1 MRRYIL
7 SRLATLLPVL
17 LGLSLITFGLIA
29 LLPGDPAEVLARRG
43 REVEP
48 SPQQIEAVR
57 RELGLDQPVVIQ
69 YLRWLGGAV
78 RGDLGDSLDT
88 GQPVWDEI
96 MARLPATLELALA
109 GLTVGVLIAVPIG
122 VLAAVWQGSW
132 LDQISRALALLGAA
146 IPSFWLGAM
155 LILLFAVKLQWL
167 PAMGRGSPQQILL
180 PALALGIGTSA
191 AVMRLTR
198 ASLLETLSEDYV
210 RTARAKGLRE
220 RTVVLIH
227 ALKPALLPVKAALMD
242 RIKAHLSSKLPTAK
256 AFNVPDKA
264 ALVLQRDLA
273 ESRQQW
279 IDAVKDEPEEHQA
292 RHDSDFLKI
301 VTHRGKAD
309 FHSLRHTFGTLLAES
324 GVHPKVAMDLMRHSD
339 INLTLALY
347 THSNDDRQAAAIDG
361 LPDFE
366 TVKEEPKIQSI
377 G

>member
-1 MRRYIL
+1 VRRYIL

-29 LLPGDPAEVLARRG
+29 LVPGDPAEVLARRG

-57 RELGLDQPVVIQ
+57 RELGLDQPVAIQ

-167 PAMGRGSPQQILL
+167 PAMGRGTPQQIAL

-227 ALKPALLPVKAALMD
+227 ALKPALLPVITILG
-242 RIKAHLSSKLPTAK
+242 LQLG
-256 AFNVPDKA
+256 NLLGG
-264 ALVLQRDLA
+264 ALVIETIFAWPGLGQFIIRSILNRDITVIQGFTLTMGLVFVVTNTLVDLVYGWLDPRIA
-273 ESRQQW
+273 
-279 IDAVKDEPEEHQA
+279 A
-292 RHDSDFLKI
+292 RA
-301 VTHRGKAD
+301 TAPGGK
-309 FHSLRHTFGTLLAES
+309 
-324 GVHPKVAMDLMRHSD
+324 P
-339 INLTLALY
+339 
-347 THSNDDRQAAAIDG
+347 
-361 LPDFE
+361 
-366 TVKEEPKIQSI
+366 
-377 G
+377 